1 MSDSEDDTS
10 IYDVMKGL
18 KHQMQIINDASLAID
33 AQMLPLYERAK
44 SETTVWMHEPL
55 KPTPAVKA
63 WCKAHSISETPT
75 IDELTD
81 ACFRVAISLD
91 YESRMATF
99 RRADADALWQGQ
111 QRISIYD
118 IIERIPSLFS

>member
-1 MSDSEDDTS
+1 MSDSEDDS
-10 IYDVMKGL
+10 IYDVMKDL
-18 KHQMQIINDASLAID
+18 KHNMQVIHDAAAAID
-33 AQMLPLYERAK
+33 VQMIPLYERTK
-44 SETTVWMHEPL
+44 SETTVWMSEPL

-75 IDELTD
+75 LDEFTD
-81 ACFRVAISLD
+81 ACFRVASLD

-118 IIERIPSLFS
+118 MIEQIPGLFS

>member
-1 MSDSEDDTS
+1 
-10 IYDVMKGL
+10 
-18 KHQMQIINDASLAID
+18 MQVIHEAATAID
-33 AQMLPLYERAK
+33 TQMLPLYDRAK
-44 SETTVWMHEPL
+44 SETTVWMLEPL
-55 KPTPAVKA
+55 RPTPGVRA

-75 IDELTD
+75 LDEFTD
-81 ACFRVAISLD
+81 ACFKVAISLD

-118 IIERIPSLFS
+118 IIERIPLLFS

>member
-1 MSDSEDDTS
+1 MSDSEDDS
-10 IYDVMKGL
+10 IYDVMKDL
-18 KHQMQIINDASLAID
+18 KHQMQLIQEAAAAID
-33 AQMLPLYERAK
+33 AQMIPLYERAK
-44 SETTVWMHEPL
+44 KETTAWMVEPL

-75 IDELTD
+75 LDEFTD
-81 ACFRVAISLD
+81 VCFRVAISLD

-118 IIERIPSLFS
+118 MIERIPALFC

>member
-1 MSDSEDDTS
+1 MSDSEDDS
-10 IYDVMKGL
+10 IYEVMKDL
-18 KHQMQIINDASLAID
+18 KHQMQLIQDAAAAID
-33 AQMLPLYERAK
+33 IQMKPLYARAQK
-44 SETTVWMHEPL
+44 ETTVWMQEPL
-55 KPTPAVKA
+55 KPTPTVKA

-75 IDELTD
+75 LDEFTD
-81 ACFRVAISLD
+81 VCFRVAISLD

-118 IIERIPSLFS
+118 MIERIPSLFC